1 MSDESLS
8 PAVRTFIAQHLASVE
23 ELEILL
29 FLLAAHG
36 KPQTIESVYQTIL
49 SSKSSVERALEK
61 FIAAGLARRESPDL
75 PAYSIQP
82 AQAAVVQELQ
92 DTYRRLSVRVIE
104 AIYQKP
110 RDAAQTFADAFKF
123 KREP

>member
-8 PAVRTFIAQHLASVE
+8 PAVRTFITQHLSSVE

-61 FIAAGLARRESPDL
+61 FIAAGLAERASQDL
-75 PAYSIQP
+75 PVYSIQP
-82 AQAAVVQELQ
+82 AQAAIVQELQ

-123 KREP
+123 KRDP

>member
-29 FLLAAHG
+29 FLLAARG
-36 KPQTIESVYQTIL
+36 KPHTIESVYQTIL

-61 FIAAGLARRESPDL
+61 FIAAGLAQRESPDL

-82 AQAAVVQELQ
+82 AHVAVVQELQ

-123 KREP
+123 KRDP